1 MRDFGTGS
9 TVMGIVEN
17 VLKVA
22 LVAVTWKVCCE
33 ENVQWL
39 WSCTS
44 MGCAF
49 EEDCGVCRGQC
60 RGKCSESTYSRACI
74 SGKVLMMGSV

>member
-22 LVAVTWKVCCE
+22 LVAVTWKCAAKKMCNGSGAVH
-33 ENVQWL
+33 L
-39 WSCTS
+39 W
-44 MGCAF
+44 
-49 EEDCGVCRGQC
+49 DVH
-60 RGKCSESTYSRACI
+60 
-74 SGKVLMMGSV
+74 